1 MVLSK
6 LSPPIDDFLDYL
18 VEKATP
24 EEVLAYKA
32 SEEEQEHA
40 NDLLERGSAG
50 LLTPEEKAELDVM
63 LEAHRFVTVVKS
75 KALKALRKP

>member
-1 MVLSK
+1 MTLPK
-6 LSPPIDDFLDYL
+6 LSSSIDSFLDYL
-18 VEKATP
+18 VEKASP
-24 EEVLAYKA
+24 EEVLAYRA

-63 LEAHRFVTVVKS
+63 LEGHRFVTAVKA
-75 KALKALRKP
+75 KALKALRKS

>member
-24 EEVLAYKA
+24 EEILAYKA
-32 SEEEQEHA
+32 SEKEQEHA

>member
-1 MVLSK
+1 MVLTK

-32 SEEEQEHA
+32 TEEEQEYA

-50 LLTPEEKAELDVM
+50 LLTPEEKAELDAM
-63 LEAHRFVTVVKS
+63 LEAHRFVTVVKA